1 LSYAALRALIN
12 ESQGKFKT
20 KQTIDVEFKYFL
32 SLSCKISECV
42 RQYTPVSSSKQLG
55 IVACHFE
62 DTSQFNKI
70 ISKVDGVEIGDEI
83 FSSSTYLTPSKVESI
98 KSLFKIAHT
107 EAGSLESIIISK
119 IAVKDI

>member
-1 LSYAALRALIN
+1 MRALIN
-12 ESQGKFKT
+12 ESQGKLKT
-20 KQTIDVEFKYFL
+20 KQTIDIEFKYFL
-32 SLSCKISECV
+32 SVSCKISECV

-62 DTSQFNKI
+62 DRSQFNNI
-70 ISKVDGVEIGDEI
+70 ISRIKGVEIGEEI
-83 FSSSTYLTPSKVESI
+83 FASSTFLTPSKVESI
-98 KSLFKIAHT
+98 KSLFKIAPT